1 GPETLGVRHAEGL
14 VRGFL
19 VLRSLDGTI
28 LAGADNIQTSQ
39 GDRVTNRLVYRFK
52 DGSLRDETAVF
63 TESGRFRLLS
73 DHSIQRG
80 PSFPYPMEVWID
92 AVAGSVR
99 VRYREK
105 DGKEKTLDEQ
115 MALPSDVSNGMVLTL
130 LKNLTPDVAST
141 ELSMVVATP
150 KPRLV
155 KLAITRIG
163 KERFSVGNVSY
174 ERSEEHTSELQSRG

>member
-1 GPETLGVRHAEGL
+1 MHLAESDLVRKLSGVAVFFVALMFPEAVKPETVVVRHAEGL

-115 MALPSDVSNGMVLTL
+115 MA
-130 LKNLTPDVAST
+130 
-141 ELSMVVATP
+141 
-150 KPRLV
+150 
-155 KLAITRIG
+155 
-163 KERFSVGNVSY
+163 
-174 ERSEEHTSELQSRG
+174 